1 MVKKVFSNIS
11 VKLDFPTIFQEQWNL
26 RKPAVTSSNG
36 VVATQHYLASKVG
49 ASVLSRGGNAIDAA
63 VASGLAL
70 GCVEPWMSGIGGGG
84 FMTLYDAKNDR
95 VSVVEFGMRAPL
107 RADPNDYP
115 LTGNATGASSF
126 HWPEVFEDRNVHGPF
141 AIATPGYLKGVSLA
155 LEKFGN
161 WDWCDVIDPACQLAE
176 WGLPT
181 HWYTQLQ
188 ILRGARTM
196 RRYNEV
202 ERVYLPDGLPPD
214 TEDDAGATN
223 RIQLGNLP
231 NTLRVLQREGPN
243 AFYSGALAEKI
254 SADLAGAGSKIQL
267 EDLEQYEAFI
277 TTPMKHNYRGHEVFA
292 PSRRSAGPSL
302 VQALTTLEERMSIND
317 KKYPNASDYEIFA
330 NTLLDSYEYRL
341 KHLGDGSNESTST
354 GATSH
359 LCVVDRDGN
368 MVSLTQTLMS
378 VFGSL
383 VMLPKTGVLLNNGM
397 MWFDPRPNTPNSV
410 APGRRPLSNMCPVIG
425 KTQDGRK
432 FALGT
437 YGGRQ
442 IFPAVFQILSYLC
455 DYGMD
460 TTDALH
466 QARVDVS
473 GTDLITIMDN
483 MDADAIDNLQAK
495 FSNTRVRRN
504 VVAPGLFGVP
514 QLVVME
520 SSGSMTGG
528 CFIPSPVSQTIGV

>member
-1 MVKKVFSNIS
+1 MLKNVLSNIS
-11 VKLDFPTIFQEQWNL
+11 MKLDFPTIFQEQWNL
-26 RKPAVTSSNG
+26 RKPAVTGSNG

-49 ASVLSRGGNAIDAA
+49 ASVLARGGNAIDAA

-84 FMTLYDAKNDR
+84 FMTLYDAKEDR

-107 RADPNDYP
+107 LADPTDYP

-126 HWPEVFEDRNVHGPF
+126 HWPEVLEDRNVHGPF

-155 LEKFGN
+155 LETFGT
-161 WDWCDVIDPACQLAE
+161 WDWCDVIEPACQLAE

-196 RRYNEV
+196 RLHGEV
-202 ERVYLPDGLPPD
+202 ERVYLPDGLPPE
-214 TEDDAGATN
+214 TEDESGVTN
-223 RIQLGNLP
+223 RIQLGNFA

-243 AFYSGALAEKI
+243 AFYSGDLAKKI
-254 SADLAGAGSKIQL
+254 SVDLAGAGSKIQL
-267 EDLEQYEAFI
+267 EDLHQYEAYI
-277 TTPMKHNYRGHEVFA
+277 NTPLKHNYRGHEVFA
-292 PSRRSAGPSL
+292 PSRRSAGPTL
-302 VQALTTLEERMSIND
+302 GQALSALEKRMAMND
-317 KKYPNASDYEIFA
+317 RKCPNSSDYEIYA

-341 KHLGDGSNESTST
+341 KHLGDGNNKESSV

-378 VFGSL
+378 VFGSF
-383 VMLPKTGVLLNNGM
+383 VMLPETGILLNNGM

-425 KTQDGRK
+425 KVQDGRK
-432 FALGT
+432 FALGAC
-437 YGGRQ
+437 GGRQ

-455 DYGMD
+455 DFGMD

-466 QARVDVS
+466 QARIDVS

-483 MDADAIDNLQAK
+483 MDADAVNNLRAK

-504 VVAPGLFGVP
+504 SVAPGLFGVP
-514 QLVVME
+514 QLVAME

-528 CFIPSPVSQTIGV
+528 CFIPSPVSQAIGI